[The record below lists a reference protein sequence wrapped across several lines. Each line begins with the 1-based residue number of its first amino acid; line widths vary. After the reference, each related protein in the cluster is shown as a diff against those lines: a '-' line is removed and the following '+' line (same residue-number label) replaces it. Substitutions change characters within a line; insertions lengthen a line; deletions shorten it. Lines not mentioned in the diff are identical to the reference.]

1 MRRVHSSPDSP
12 TLNRLV
18 RTKSVPD
25 VMTTASA
32 AIAASV
38 CVSND
43 VGKQFPDLV
52 DGSNGTGKT
61 GKSECDYRCF
71 IDAED
76 GLTRRFDALQ
86 QKFEARLAD
95 VDAKHA
101 LDLQK
106 LQRKWELERQAR
118 LFLQQQMSSAVSSST
133 TRDGGLMV
141 NGACGTFNIEAL
153 LQDDLVRWSVFIGF
167 FSFFDQKVHFFKPVF
182 YN

>member
-32 AIAASV
+32 AIATSV
-38 CVSND
+38 CVSTD

-52 DGSNGTGKT
+52 DGNNGTGKPGT
-61 GKSECDYRCF
+61 SECDYRCF

-86 QKFEARLAD
+86 QKFETRLAD
-95 VDAKHA
+95 IDARHA

-106 LQRKWELERQAR
+106 LQQKWELERQAR

-133 TRDGGLMV
+133 ATRDG
-141 NGACGTFNIEAL
+141 GTFNIEAL
-153 LQDDLVRWSVFIGF
+153 LQDDLVSLFL
-167 FSFFDQKVHFFKPVF
+167 
-182 YN
+182 